1 MRPLMTPATGI
12 LISYIVGSIP
22 FAYLAGRVFAGIDLR
37 EHGSG
42 NLGATN
48 AFRVLGWPIGFLVF
62 ALDIVK
68 GALPVM
74 LLPHLLTNFPP
85 ASDHFHYELWQ
96 IAFGLAA
103 IVGHTRPIFLL
114 WQGGGKG
121 VATSC
126 GVFFGLVPNQTLD
139 VLAVFFIM
147 TAITHYVSVG
157 SLSASILLPIIIP
170 FERGFTPVFWFALVM
185 SIFLVYMHRGNI
197 ARLRRGQ
204 EPVINFKRRTLD
216 RSRTSP
222 PGPPGPPGPSTA
234 AAAVSAAAGASA
246 AASVPSERIAAP
258 RGPGPTRSRDH
269 A

>member
-1 MRPLMTPATGI
+1 MPALMTPPAGI
-12 LISYIVGSIP
+12 VISYVVGSIP

-74 LLPHLLTNFPP
+74 LLPHLLRDFPP
-85 ASDHFHYELWQ
+85 VSDHFHYELWQ

-139 VLAVFFIM
+139 VLAVFFLM

-216 RSRTSP
+216 RTTTSP
-222 PGPPGPPGPSTA
+222 PATPPAT
-234 AAAVSAAAGASA
+234 ASA
-246 AASVPSERIAAP
+246 AASATAPGDRVAAP
-258 RGPGPTRSRDH
+258 SRMGPTGSRDH